1 MFTGIISHL
10 GKLKKVKQSRYT
22 FFAPKSL
29 LKKLKKGGSIAVNG
43 VCLTVVSL
51 GKTTFSVDVMPET
64 IKKTS
69 LGDLKPGDYVNL
81 ERPVSARGLFEGHIV
96 LGHIDQTGTIVSIR
110 KQGNS
115 WIFRF
120 KAPLS
125 VLKYLVNKGSVA
137 INGISLTVI
146 KTEKDSFTV
155 GIIPHTWKK
164 TMLHFAKPGDR
175 VNIEVDILAKHIKKF
190 LKG

>member
-10 GKLKKVKQSRYT
+10 GRLKEVKQSRYT
-22 FFAPKSL
+22 FLAPKSL

-69 LGDLKPGDYVNL
+69 LGDLRPGDYVNL
-81 ERPVSARGLFEGHIV
+81 ERPVSASGLFEGHIV
-96 LGHIDQTGTIVSIR
+96 LGHIDQTGTIASI
-110 KQGNS
+110 KKEGNS
-115 WIFRF
+115 RIFRF
-120 KAPLS
+120 KAPPS

-146 KTEKDSFTV
+146 KTEKKYFTV

-164 TMLHFAKPGDR
+164 TMLRFAKPGDR
-175 VNIEVDILAKHIKKF
+175 VNIEVDVLAKHIKKF

>member
-10 GKLKKVKQSRYT
+10 GRLKEVKQSRYT
-22 FFAPKSL
+22 FLAPKSL

-69 LGDLKPGDYVNL
+69 LGDLRPGDYVNL
-81 ERPVSARGLFEGHIV
+81 ERPVSASGLFEGHIV
-96 LGHIDQTGTIVSIR
+96 LGHIDQTGTIASI
-110 KQGNS
+110 KKEGNS
-115 WIFRF
+115 RIFRF
-120 KAPLS
+120 KAPPS

-146 KTEKDSFTV
+146 KTEKNSFTV

-164 TMLHFAKPGDR
+164 TMLRFAKPGDR
-175 VNIEVDILAKHIKKF
+175 VNIEVDVLAKHIKKF